1 MSGNLP
7 RYWKFSGW
15 DLSKWELSW
24 VGVFSVRVILGGNFL
39 GGSYPEWELSW
50 VGIFFGRSFP
60 GENCL
65 VGIIWVTIFQV
76 GLFILSFLHRWDY
89 CWKCEFDTDVKIE
102 NYYQHDGEQLGFYKK
117 VHIKRQNVLYIT
129 RNEEFQFI
137 WQKLCSGG
145 RQMPYSTWRKL
156 T

>member
-1 MSGNLP
+1 MTRGNNMMSGNLP

-24 VGVFSVRVILGGNFL
+24 VGVFSVRVILGGNFPGGNALGGSYPGWEFL

-76 GLFILSFLHRWDY
+76 GLFILSFLHR
-89 CWKCEFDTDVKIE
+89 
-102 NYYQHDGEQLGFYKK
+102 
-117 VHIKRQNVLYIT
+117 
-129 RNEEFQFI
+129 
-137 WQKLCSGG
+137 
-145 RQMPYSTWRKL
+145 
-156 T
+156 